1 MTGATSAMSMN
12 FDPLLTHFDALSE
25 TGSLVA
31 VAGRGRV
38 AVAVAVPVAVVVARD
53 VDVARGVVV
62 AVLVLARGAD
72 AGEIRQQRL
81 GVEGP
86 YERTSGWS

>member
-1 MTGATSAMSMN
+1 MTGATSATSMN

-25 TGSLVA
+25 TLSRSGR
-31 VAGRGRV
+31 GRGRV

>member
-1 MTGATSAMSMN
+1 MN

-31 VAGRGRV
+31 VAV
-38 AVAVAVPVAVVVARD
+38 AVAAPSPPTLPRD